1 MTWRQ
6 SVKLGLMHA
15 RVSVPYL
22 NVGAGCRVLAYCGA
36 DSRRCKEAYVPVVA
50 GELPVKGRRVNP
62 NPATHLIAALL

>member
-1 MTWRQ
+1 MKR
-6 SVKLGLMHA
+6 GLMHT
-15 RVSVPYL
+15 RFSVPYL
-22 NVGAGCRVLAYCGA
+22 NVGSGCRVLAYCGA